1 MKNNDPYSL
10 ERFVEVQARCIDDVQ
25 KELREGRKRSH
36 WMWFIFPQ
44 LKGLGYSAMAN
55 FYGIGSRKEAEAY
68 LAHPVLG
75 PRLRSCTSLVMQAEG
90 RSIAEIFTDPDDMK
104 FRSSMTLFAAVDS
117 ESELFKNALKK
128 YFAGQPDEKTF
139 LALVQNDAK
148 R

>member
-68 LAHPVLG
+68 LGHPVLG
-75 PRLRSCTSLVMQAEG
+75 PRLRSCTSLVMQVEG
-90 RSIAEIFTDPDDMK
+90 RAIAEIFTDPDDMK